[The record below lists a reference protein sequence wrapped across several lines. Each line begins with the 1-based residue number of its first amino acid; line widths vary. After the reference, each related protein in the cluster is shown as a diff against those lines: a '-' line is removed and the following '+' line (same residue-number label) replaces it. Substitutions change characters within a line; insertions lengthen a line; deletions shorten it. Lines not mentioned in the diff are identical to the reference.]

1 MNRHNSIAFI
11 INSLEGGG
19 AERVMCKLLSIM
31 EPYFTQHQIHVHLVL
46 LDALAEAHEC
56 PDYVN
61 KITLNTEGSLVQG
74 YRQLKPLLKQ
84 LSPSLCLS
92 FLTRSN
98 MLNVVLSHQLGYQ
111 AVISERVNTSS
122 HFPGGLKDT
131 ISKVMVKATYP
142 RAHRVM
148 AVSEGV
154 KADLVEHFNV
164 KEDRVQT
171 VYNPYDI
178 DAIHELADK
187 PVDDLP
193 QNAYIIGTGRLVK
206 NKNFRLLIDAYAKSD
221 VPEDLVILGQGDQ
234 EAALK
239 EQVSRLGLSERV
251 HFPGFKSN
259 PYPYIK
265 QARYFVSTSNAE
277 GFPNAIVE
285 AMCLGKAVVA
295 TNCESGPAEILSG
308 EYPLHIE
315 QFTPSQYGCLCP
327 VNDAKAVADAMDFLN
342 APTELARYSAKSTE
356 RAQAFSNEIFR
367 QKMMTC
373 LDLTPG
379 AEDTVYVPAG

>member
-31 EPYFTQHQIHVHLVL
+31 ESFFTQHQIDVHLIL
-46 LDALAEAHEC
+46 LDALPEAHQC
-56 PDYVN
+56 PAYVN
-61 KITLNTEGSLVQG
+61 KITLKTDGNLLQG
-74 YRQLKPLLKQ
+74 YRQLKPLLRQ
-84 LSPSLCLS
+84 LSPSLSLS

-131 ISKVMVKATYP
+131 ISKAMVKATYP

-154 KADLVEHFNV
+154 KADLINNFNV
-164 KEDRVQT
+164 NKERVQT

-178 DAIHELADK
+178 AAIHKLADES
-187 PVDDLP
+187 VSDLP

-206 NKNFRLLIDAYAKSD
+206 NKNFSLLIDAYAKSD

-234 EAALK
+234 EDALK
-239 EQVSRLGLSERV
+239 EQVAGLGLSERV
-251 HFPGFKSN
+251 HFLGFKTN

-308 EYPLHIE
+308 EYPLHIG
-315 QFTPSQYGCLCP
+315 QFTPSRYGCLCP
-327 VNDAKAVADAMDFLN
+327 VNDAAAVANAMDFLN
-342 APTELARYSAKSTE
+342 APAELARYEAKSTE

-373 LDLTPG
+373 LELTPG
-379 AEDTVYVPAG
+379 AEDTAYVPAG